1 MIYYYYSHVFAY
13 YLFSNQMLTIKGEV
27 IISVSQ
33 QSSSMMLIQRCP
45 RNVNNLKNPLLEVL
59 SQRLLL
65 IHYRLNETETRSV
78 IN

>member
-1 MIYYYYSHVFAY
+1 
-13 YLFSNQMLTIKGEV
+13 MLTIKGEV

-33 QSSSMMLIQRCP
+33 QSSSMMLLIQRCP